1 MKLKPFR
8 FMLFTSLVLLALAV
22 PAFAQDATPEVMMP
36 AALAVTIDVPDIQP
50 EGVEYDAAAG
60 RFLFGSLSEGTIRQV
75 TDDGMV
81 STFVEDP
88 DLGST
93 VGIHI
98 DAANHRLLITN
109 SDSSVFQDQAAA
121 GQAGLAAYDLDSSE
135 RLFLVD
141 LAAVASDGRNF
152 ANDVTVDAEGNAYV
166 TNSFSPIIYKVDMDG
181 NAEVFARDDRFTGQP
196 VGLNGI
202 EFHPNGY
209 LLASVTGGQKLYKI
223 PLDDPANITEVALS
237 EPFGADGIAL
247 GPDGV
252 LFAVA
257 NTSTGQEV
265 LALISDDD
273 WASAQ
278 IAARTPTTG
287 GATTL
292 AIRDG
297 EPWYINAFT
306 QTPPYAVTRA
316 ELTAG

>member
-1 MKLKPFR
+1 MKLKQ
-8 FMLFTSLVLLALAV
+8 FMLASVAVLAFAA
-22 PAFAQDATPEVMMP
+22 PAFAQDATPETTAPDGAGLQV
-36 AALAVTIDVPDIQP
+36 VIDVQGIQP
-50 EGVEYDAAAG
+50 EGVEYDAAGG

-88 DLGST
+88 DLTST

-98 DAANHRLLITN
+98 DQTNHRLLVSN
-109 SDSSVFQDQAAA
+109 SDASVFQDQAAA
-121 GQAGLAAYDLDSSE
+121 GKAWLMAYDLDSAE
-135 RLFLVD
+135 RLFAVD
-141 LAAVASDGRNF
+141 LAAVATTGRNF

-166 TNSFSPIIYKVDMDG
+166 TNSFSPIIYKVDLDG
-181 NAEVFARDDRFTGQP
+181 NASVFAQDDRFTAP
-196 VGLNGI
+196 NVGLNGI
-202 EFHPNGY
+202 EFNPDGY
-209 LLASVTGGQKLYKI
+209 LIASVTGAQKLYKI
-223 PLDDPANITEVALS
+223 PLTDPTNITEVALD

-257 NTSTGQEV
+257 TLGDGSQEV

-278 IAARTPTTG
+278 IAARTPTSG

-292 AIRDG
+292 ALRDG

-316 ELTAG
+316 ELAAG

>member
-1 MKLKPFR
+1 MKLKQ
-8 FMLFTSLVLLALAV
+8 FMLTSVAVLAFAA
-22 PAFAQDATPEVMMP
+22 PAFAQDAAP
-36 AALAVTIDVPDIQP
+36 ALQVVIDAQGIQP

-60 RFLFGSLSEGTIRQV
+60 RFLFGSLAEGTIRQV

-88 DLGST
+88 DLTST

-98 DAANHRLLITN
+98 DQTNHRLLVSN
-109 SDSSVFQDQAAA
+109 SDASVFSDQAAVGKA
-121 GQAGLAAYDLDSSE
+121 WLMAYDLDSAE
-135 RLFLVD
+135 RLFAVD
-141 LAAVASDGRNF
+141 LAAVASTGRNF

-166 TNSFSPIIYKVDMDG
+166 TNSFSPIIYKVDLEG
-181 NAEVFARDDRFTGQP
+181 NASVFAQDDRFTAP
-196 VGLNGI
+196 NIGLNGI
-202 EFHPNGY
+202 DFNPDGY
-209 LLASVTGGQKLYKI
+209 LLASVTGAQKLYKI
-223 PLDDPANITEVALS
+223 PLTDPANITEVALD

-257 NTSTGQEV
+257 TFPDGAQDV
-265 LALISDDD
+265 IAVISDDD

-287 GATTL
+287 GATTVAL
-292 AIRDG
+292 RDG